1 MKNYF
6 LFLIC
11 IPLLFACGNNKAD
24 QPGSMDDTAASY
36 YLWESALNDS
46 TGRLSMKKV
55 ETADSTSAKSILGFT
70 NNAYPRIRL
79 ELVKTSN
86 DTIYLKID
94 DATFLTQQMGS
105 SGSIL
110 YLAAVVYNLTELTG
124 IKYVTLNFE
133 EGDHA
138 RPGTYN
144 RESFSNE

>member
-1 MKNYF
+1 MKVF
-6 LFLIC
+6 SFLIF
-11 IPLLFACGNNKAD
+11 ISLLHAACGNNKAD

-36 YLWESALNDS
+36 YLWESSLNDS
-46 TGRLSMKKV
+46 TGRLAMKKV
-55 ETADSTSAKSILGFT
+55 ESADSSSAQSILDFT
-70 NNAYPRIRL
+70 NKNYPQIRL
-79 ELVKTSN
+79 ELEKIST
-86 DTIYLKID
+86 DTVYVKID

-105 SGSIL
+105 SGAIL
-110 YLAAVVYNLTELTG
+110 YLAALLYNLTELPG

>member
-6 LFLIC
+6 LFLVC
-11 IPLLFACGNNKAD
+11 TPLLFGCGNNKAD
-24 QPGSMDDTAASY
+24 QPGSLDDTAASY

-55 ETADSTSAKSILGFT
+55 ETADSTSTPSILGFT
-70 NNAYPRIRL
+70 NKAYPRIRL
-79 ELVKTSN
+79 DLVKTSR
-86 DTIYLKID
+86 DTVYLKIE

-110 YLAAVVYNLTELTG
+110 YLAAIVYNLTELAG